1 MSRHS
6 TLSMSP
12 ADASIVRRRRVIK
25 SGIAVSATA
34 LLGGMP
40 LFASGQQQVKL
51 VFMYP
56 VGVSGDINRLVSA
69 MIAGFNAKH
78 ADIQV
83 EAVYAGS
90 YDNTEQK
97 VMTALG
103 VGDPPATWL
112 PINSM
117 LATFLGMGA
126 LEDVTSLAKADD
138 IFQDF
143 LPGFLGTCLSDDKLY
158 GLPFQC
164 STPVLYYNKTAFEK
178 AGLKAAPANWSELEA
193 AAKALTIRQGDALT
207 QWGLTIGGGW
217 HDWIFESFVRQNG
230 LVFWN
235 KEKVAFD
242 AAESLDAL
250 EFWLRMAQAKVMPAA
265 STWES
270 SANDFMAGR
279 TAMLYHSTG
288 SMTNILKS
296 SSFPV
301 GVAPMPKGK
310 QLGSTMGGGPILIA
324 RKQPDAHKQA
334 AWTFA
339 RWMTNTDNQA
349 QWCIDTGYLAARKSS
364 WETPV
369 LKAHVAK
376 VPESRTAFVTAEV
389 AGAFL
394 QVPGYHKVREYL
406 KSAIDRTL
414 IGEIK
419 PDVALRDATAKSNVE
434 IQRLARRR
442 A

>member
-1 MSRHS
+1 MSRS
-6 TLSMSP
+6 SLVLPRSASDVSP
-12 ADASIVRRRRVIK
+12 SRRRLLR
-25 SGIAVSATA
+25 GGAAVSATA
-34 LLGGMP
+34 MLGGMP

-56 VGVSGDINRLVSA
+56 VGVSGDINRLVSG
-69 MIAGFNAKH
+69 MIAGFNAAH
-78 ADIQV
+78 ADVQV

-103 VGDPPATWL
+103 VGDPPASWL

-117 LATFLGMGA
+117 LRTFLDMDA
-126 LEDVTSLAKADD
+126 LEDVTALAKADD
-138 IFQDF
+138 VFQDF
-143 LPGFLGTCLSDDKLY
+143 LPGFLGTCMSDGKLY

-164 STPVLYYNKTAFEK
+164 STPVLYYNKSAFEK
-178 AGLKAAPANWSELEA
+178 AGLKAAPANWTELEA
-193 AAKALTIRQGDALT
+193 SAKALTQRQGDAVS

-230 LVFWN
+230 LVFWT
-235 KEKVAFD
+235 KDKVAFD
-242 AAESLDAL
+242 APESVNAM
-250 EFWLRMAQAKVMPAA
+250 EFWQRMALAKLMPAA

-296 SSFPV
+296 ASFPV
-301 GVAPMPKGK
+301 GVAPMPRGK

-324 RKQPDAHKQA
+324 RKQPDAHKRA

-339 RWMTNTDNQA
+339 RWMTNTANQA
-349 QWCIDTGYLAARKSS
+349 QWCVDTGYLAARKSS

-369 LKAHVAK
+369 LKNYVTK
-376 VPESRTAFVTAEV
+376 RPEARTAFVTAEV

-394 QVPGYHKVREYL
+394 QVPGYHKVRAHL
-406 KSAIDRTL
+406 QSAIDRTL
-414 IGEIK
+414 AGEAK
-419 PDVALRDATAKSNVE
+419 PDAALREATAKSNLE
-434 IQRLARRR
+434 IQRLSRRR
-442 A
+442 G

>member
-1 MSRHS
+1 MPRFNPSVSHATS
-6 TLSMSP
+6 GVSSQ
-12 ADASIVRRRRVIK
+12 RRQLLK
-25 SGIAVSATA
+25 TGATVSAA
-34 LLGGMP
+34 AMLGGMP

-51 VFMYP
+51 AFMYP
-56 VGVSGDINRLVSA
+56 VGVSGDINRLVST
-69 MIAGFNAKH
+69 MISSFNAAH
-78 ADIQV
+78 SDTQV
-83 EAVYAGS
+83 EAIYAGS

-103 VGDPPATWL
+103 VGEPPATWL

-117 LATFLGMGA
+117 LTTFLSMDA
-126 LEDVTSLAKADD
+126 LEDVTALAKADD

-143 LPGFLGTCLSDDKLY
+143 LPGFLGTCMSDDKLY

-164 STPVLYYNKTAFEK
+164 STPVVYFNKAAFEK
-178 AGLKAAPANWSELEA
+178 AGLKSAPRNWSELEA
-193 AAKALTIRQGDALT
+193 AANALTVRQGDAT
-207 QWGLTIGGGW
+207 AQWGLTIGGGW

-230 LVFWN
+230 LVFWS

-242 AAESLDAL
+242 APESLNAL
-250 EFWLRMAQAKVMPAA
+250 EFWLRMVKAGYMPSA
-265 STWES
+265 STWQS

-310 QLGSTMGGGPILIA
+310 QIGSTMGGGPILIA
-324 RKQPDAHKQA
+324 KKQPDAHKRA

-339 RWMTNTDNQA
+339 RWMTNTANQA

-376 VPESRTAFVTAEV
+376 VPESRSAFLTAEV

-394 QVPGYHKVREYL
+394 QVPGYHKVRTYL
-406 KSAIDRTL
+406 QSAIDRTL
-414 IGEIK
+414 AGEVK
-419 PDVALRDATAKSNVE
+419 PDVALREATAKSNIE
-434 IQRLARRR
+434 IQRLSRRR
-442 A
+442 S

>member
-1 MSRHS
+1 MSRLPS
-6 TLSMSP
+6 PLSSQ
-12 ADASIVRRRRVIK
+12 RRRLLK
-25 SGIAVSATA
+25 GGAAVSASA

-56 VGVSGDINRLVSA
+56 VGVSGDINRLVSSL
-69 MIAGFNAKH
+69 IAGFNAAH
-78 ADIQV
+78 SDIQV

-117 LATFLGMGA
+117 LATFLGMDA
-126 LEDVTSLAKADD
+126 LEDVTALAKADD

-143 LPGFLGTCLSDDKLY
+143 LPGFLGTCMSDNKLY

-164 STPVLYYNKTAFEK
+164 STPVVYFNKAAFEK
-178 AGLKAAPANWSELEA
+178 AGIKAAPTNWGELES
-193 AAKALTIRQGDALT
+193 AAKALTVRQGDAVS

-235 KEKVAFD
+235 KDKVAFD
-242 AAESLDAL
+242 APESVNAL
-250 EFWLRMAQAKVMPAA
+250 EFWLRMVQARSMPSA
-265 STWES
+265 STWQS

-301 GVAPMPKGK
+301 GVAPMPKNK

-324 RKQPDAHKQA
+324 KKQPDAHKRA

-339 RWMTNTDNQA
+339 RWMTNTANQA

-364 WETPV
+364 WESPL

-394 QVPGYHKVREYL
+394 QVPGYHKVRSHL
-406 KSAIDRTL
+406 QSAIDRTL
-414 IGEIK
+414 AGEVK
-419 PDVALRDATAKSNVE
+419 PEAALREASAKSNLE

-442 A
+442 G

>member
-1 MSRHS
+1 MPRPPS
-6 TLSMSP
+6 TP
-12 ADASIVRRRRVIK
+12 NPRRAFLQRGVAI
-25 SGIAVSATA
+25 SATA
-34 LLGGMP
+34 MLGGMP
-40 LFASGQQQVKL
+40 MFASGQQQVKL
-51 VFMYP
+51 AFMYP
-56 VGVSGDINRLVSA
+56 VGVSGDINRLVSN
-69 MIAGFNAKH
+69 MIAGFNAAH
-78 ADIQV
+78 NDIQV
-83 EAVYAGS
+83 EAIYAGS

-117 LATFLGMGA
+117 LTTFLGMGA
-126 LEDVTSLAKADD
+126 LEDVTALAKADD
-138 IFQDF
+138 IYQDF
-143 LPGFLGTCLSDDKLY
+143 LPGFLGTCISEEKLY

-164 STPVLYYNKTAFEK
+164 STPVLYYNKVAFEK
-178 AGLKAAPANWSELEA
+178 AGLKAVPTNWTELEA
-193 AAKALTIRQGDALT
+193 AAKALTVRQGDSVS

-230 LVFWN
+230 LVFWS
-235 KEKVAFD
+235 KDKVAFD
-242 AAESLDAL
+242 APESLNAL
-250 EFWLRMAQAKVMPAA
+250 EFWLRMVQAKLMPAA

-279 TAMLYHSTG
+279 TAILYHSTG

-301 GVAPMPKGK
+301 GVAPMPKNK
-310 QLGSTMGGGPILIA
+310 VRGSTMGGGPILIA
-324 RKQPDAHKQA
+324 RKQPDAHKRA
-334 AWTFA
+334 AWAFA
-339 RWMTNTDNQA
+339 KWMTNTANQA

-364 WETPV
+364 WESPA
-369 LKAHVAK
+369 LKSHVAK

-414 IGEIK
+414 VGEIK
-419 PDVALRDATAKSNVE
+419 PDAALREATAKSNIE
-434 IQRLARRR
+434 IQRLSRRR
-442 A
+442 T

>member
-1 MSRHS
+1 MSRS
-6 TLSMSP
+6 VPTLP
-12 ADASIVRRRRVIK
+12 QPTPDLAAPRRQFLK
-25 SGIAVSATA
+25 SSAAVSAA
-34 LLGGMP
+34 AMLGGMP
-40 LFASGQQQVKL
+40 LFATGQQQVKL
-51 VFMYP
+51 AFMYP
-56 VGVSGDINRLVSA
+56 VGVSGDINRLVTN
-69 MIAGFNAKH
+69 MISGFNAAH
-78 ADIQV
+78 GDIQV
-83 EAVYAGS
+83 EAIYAGS

-117 LATFLGMGA
+117 LTTFLGMGA
-126 LEDVTSLAKADD
+126 LEDVTALARADD
-138 IFQDF
+138 IYQDF
-143 LPGFLGTCLSDDKLY
+143 MPGFLGTCMSDNKLY

-164 STPVLYYNKTAFEK
+164 STPVLYYNKAAFER
-178 AGLKAAPANWSELEA
+178 AGLKAAPTNWTELEA
-193 AAKALTIRQGDALT
+193 AAKALTVRQGDT
-207 QWGLTIGGGW
+207 VSQWGLTIGGGW

-230 LVFWN
+230 LVFWT
-235 KEKVAFD
+235 KDKVMFD
-242 AAESLDAL
+242 APESLNAL
-250 EFWLRMAQAKVMPAA
+250 EFWQRMTQARLMPAA

-301 GVAPMPKGK
+301 GVAPMPRGK
-310 QLGSTMGGGPILIA
+310 VMGSTMGGGPILIA
-324 RKQPDAHKQA
+324 KKQPDAHKRA
-334 AWTFA
+334 AWAFA
-339 RWMTNTDNQA
+339 RWMTNTANQA

-364 WETPV
+364 WETPA

-376 VPESRTAFVTAEV
+376 VPESRTALVTAEV

-414 IGEIK
+414 AGEVK
-419 PDVALRDATAKSNVE
+419 PDAALREASAKSNVE

>member
-1 MSRHS
+1 MSRS
-6 TLSMSP
+6 VPTLSQP
-12 ADASIVRRRRVIK
+12 TPDLAAPRRQFLK
-25 SGIAVSATA
+25 SSAAVSAA
-34 LLGGMP
+34 AMLGGMP
-40 LFASGQQQVKL
+40 LFATGQQQVKL
-51 VFMYP
+51 AFMYP
-56 VGVSGDINRLVSA
+56 VGVSGDINRLVTN
-69 MIAGFNAKH
+69 MINGFNAAH
-78 ADIQV
+78 GDIQV
-83 EAVYAGS
+83 EAIYAGS

-117 LATFLGMGA
+117 LTTFLGMGA
-126 LEDVTSLAKADD
+126 LEDVTALAKADD
-138 IFQDF
+138 IYQDF
-143 LPGFLGTCLSDDKLY
+143 MPGFLGTCMSDNKLY

-164 STPVLYYNKTAFEK
+164 STPVLYYNKAAFER
-178 AGLKAAPANWSELEA
+178 AGLKAAPTNWTELEA
-193 AAKALTIRQGDALT
+193 AAKALTVRQGDT
-207 QWGLTIGGGW
+207 VSQWGLTIGGGW

-230 LVFWN
+230 LVFWT
-235 KEKVAFD
+235 KDKVMFD
-242 AAESLDAL
+242 APESLNAL
-250 EFWLRMAQAKVMPAA
+250 EFWQRMTQARLMPAA

-301 GVAPMPKGK
+301 GVAPMPRGK
-310 QLGSTMGGGPILIA
+310 VMGSTMGGGPILIA
-324 RKQPDAHKQA
+324 KKQPDAHKRA
-334 AWTFA
+334 AWAFA
-339 RWMTNTDNQA
+339 RWMTNTANQA

-364 WETPV
+364 WETPA

-376 VPESRTAFVTAEV
+376 VPESRTALVTAEV

-414 IGEIK
+414 AGEVK
-419 PDVALRDATAKSNVE
+419 PDAALREASAKSNVE

>member
-1 MSRHS
+1 MSHLPS
-6 TLSMSP
+6 SP
-12 ADASIVRRRRVIK
+12 SSQRRRLLK
-25 SGIAVSATA
+25 GGAAVSASA

-56 VGVSGDINRLVSA
+56 VGVSGDINRLVSTL
-69 MIAGFNAKH
+69 IASFNAAH
-78 ADIQV
+78 SDIQV

-117 LATFLGMGA
+117 LATFLRMDA

-143 LPGFLGTCLSDDKLY
+143 LPGFLGTCMSDNKLY

-164 STPVLYYNKTAFEK
+164 STPVVYFNKAAFEK
-178 AGLKAAPANWSELEA
+178 AGLKAAPTNWMELEA
-193 AAKALTIRQGDALT
+193 AAKALTVRQGDAVS

-230 LVFWN
+230 LVFWD
-235 KEKVAFD
+235 KDKVAFD
-242 AAESLDAL
+242 APESVNAL
-250 EFWLRMAQAKVMPAA
+250 EFWQRMVQARSMPSA
-265 STWES
+265 STWQG

-301 GVAPMPKGK
+301 GVAPMPKNK

-324 RKQPDAHKQA
+324 KKQPDAHKRA

-339 RWMTNTDNQA
+339 RWMTNTANQA

-364 WETPV
+364 WESPA

-394 QVPGYHKVREYL
+394 QVPGYHKVRSHL
-406 KSAIDRTL
+406 QSAIDRTL
-414 IGEIK
+414 AGEVK
-419 PDVALRDATAKSNVE
+419 PDAALREASAKSNLE

-442 A
+442 G

>member
-1 MSRHS
+1 MMSS
-6 TLSMSP
+6 I
-12 ADASIVRRRRVIK
+12 ADSSVVPVPSQPRRRLLR
-25 SGIAVSATA
+25 SSATVSAA
-34 LLGGMP
+34 AMLGGMP

-51 VFMYP
+51 AFMYP
-56 VGVSGDINRLVSA
+56 VGVSGDINRLVTA
-69 MIAGFNAKH
+69 MISGFNAAH

-83 EAVYAGS
+83 EAIYAGS

-126 LEDVTSLAKADD
+126 LEDVTDLAKADD

-143 LPGFLGTCLSDDKLY
+143 LPGFLGTCMSDGRLY

-164 STPVLYYNKTAFEK
+164 STPVLYFNRAAFDK
-178 AGLKAAPANWSELEA
+178 AGVKAAPGNWSELEA
-193 AAKALTIRQGDALT
+193 AAKALTLRQGDAVQ

-230 LVFWN
+230 LVFWS
-235 KEKVAFD
+235 KDKVRFD
-242 AAESLDAL
+242 APESQDAL
-250 EFWLRMAQAKVMPAA
+250 AFWSRMVQARTMPAA

-301 GVAPMPKGK
+301 GVAPMPKGR

-324 RKQPDAHKQA
+324 RKQPDAHKRA

-339 RWMTNTDNQA
+339 RWMTNTANQA

-364 WETPV
+364 WETSV

-414 IGEIK
+414 AGETK
-419 PDVALRDATAKSNVE
+419 VDVALREATTKSNLE
-434 IQRLARRR
+434 IERLARRR
-442 A
+442 V

>member
-1 MSRHS
+1 MPRHS
-6 TLSMSP
+6 AGP
-12 ADASIVRRRRVIK
+12 AVPSLQRRRLL
-25 SGIAVSATA
+25 SGGATVSTA
-34 LLGGMP
+34 AMLGGLP

-51 VFMYP
+51 AFMYP
-56 VGVSGDINRLVSA
+56 VGVSGDINRLVSG
-69 MIAGFNAKH
+69 MISSFNAAH
-78 ADIQV
+78 GDIQV
-83 EAVYAGS
+83 EAIYAGS

-117 LATFLGMGA
+117 LATFLDMNA
-126 LEDVTSLAKADD
+126 LEDVTALAKADD
-138 IFQDF
+138 IYQDF
-143 LPGFLGTCLSDDKLY
+143 LPGFLGTCISDGKLY

-164 STPVLYYNKTAFEK
+164 STPVVYYNKTAFEK
-178 AGLKAAPANWSELEA
+178 AGLKAAPTNWAELEA
-193 AAKALTIRQGDALT
+193 TAKALTVRQGDAVS

-230 LVFWN
+230 LVFWS
-235 KEKVAFD
+235 KDKVAFD
-242 AAESLDAL
+242 APESVDAL
-250 EFWLRMAQAKVMPAA
+250 EFWLRMVKAGAMPSA
-265 STWES
+265 STWQS

-296 SSFPV
+296 ASFPV
-301 GVAPMPKGK
+301 GVAPMPKNK
-310 QLGSTMGGGPILIA
+310 MLGSTMGGGPILIA
-324 RKQPDAHKQA
+324 KNQPDAHKRA

-339 RWMTNTDNQA
+339 RWMTNTANQA

-364 WETPV
+364 WKTPA
-369 LKAHVAK
+369 LEAHVAK

-394 QVPGYHKVREYL
+394 QVPGYHKVRSHL
-406 KSAIDRTL
+406 QSAIDRTL
-414 IGEIK
+414 AGEVK
-419 PDVALRDATAKSNVE
+419 PDAALREATAKSNLE
-434 IQRLARRR
+434 IQRLLRRR

>member
-1 MSRHS
+1 MPRFNS
-6 TLSMSP
+6 TLPVP
-12 ADASIVRRRRVIK
+12 ASGTSSGRRQFLKGGAS
-25 SGIAVSATA
+25 VSAA
-34 LLGGMP
+34 AMLGGMP

-51 VFMYP
+51 AFMYP
-56 VGVSGDINRLVSA
+56 VGVSGDINRLVST
-69 MIAGFNAKH
+69 MITGFNAAH
-78 ADIQV
+78 SDIQV
-83 EAVYAGS
+83 EAIYAGS

-117 LATFLGMGA
+117 LTTFLDMDA
-126 LEDVTSLAKADD
+126 LEDVTALAKADD

-143 LPGFLGTCLSDDKLY
+143 MPGFLGTCMSDNKLY

-164 STPVLYYNKTAFEK
+164 STPVVYYNKNAFNRV
-178 AGLKAAPANWSELEA
+178 GMKAAPANWTELEA
-193 AAKALTIRQGDALT
+193 AAKALTVRKGDT
-207 QWGLTIGGGW
+207 VSQWGLTIGGGW

-230 LVFWN
+230 LVFWT

-242 AAESLDAL
+242 APESVNAL
-250 EFWLRMAQAKVMPAA
+250 EFWQRMAQAKLMPAA

-296 SSFPV
+296 ASFPV

-324 RKQPDAHKQA
+324 KRQPDAHKRA

-339 RWMTNTDNQA
+339 RWMTNTQNQA

-376 VPESRTAFVTAEV
+376 VPEARTAFVTAEV

-394 QVPGYHKVREYL
+394 QVPGYHKVRSYL
-406 KSAIDRTL
+406 QSAIDRTL
-414 IGEIK
+414 AGDMK
-419 PDVALRDATAKSNVE
+419 PNTALREATALANLE
-434 IQRLARRR
+434 IQRLSRRR
-442 A
+442 G

>member
-1 MSRHS
+1 MSHS
-6 TLSMSP
+6 
-12 ADASIVRRRRVIK
+12 ASVPQTTSRRQLLQR
-25 SGIAVSATA
+25 GAAVSAA
-34 LLGGMP
+34 AMLGGMP

-51 VFMYP
+51 AFMYP
-56 VGVSGDINRLVSA
+56 VGVSGDINRLVSN
-69 MIAGFNAKH
+69 MITGFNAAH
-78 ADIQV
+78 SNIQV
-83 EAVYAGS
+83 EAIYAGS

-103 VGDPPATWL
+103 VGDPPASWL

-117 LATFLGMGA
+117 LTTFLRMDA
-126 LEDVTSLAKADD
+126 LEDVTALAKADD

-143 LPGFLGTCLSDDKLY
+143 LPGFLGTCMADNKLY

-178 AGLKAAPANWSELEA
+178 AGAKPPTNWTELEA
-193 AAKALTIRQGDALT
+193 AAKALTVRQGDT
-207 QWGLTIGGGW
+207 VSQWGLTIGGGW

-235 KEKVAFD
+235 KEKVMFD
-242 AAESLDAL
+242 APESLNAM
-250 EFWLRMAQAKVMPAA
+250 EFWVRMAQAKNMPAA

-288 SMTNILKS
+288 SMSNILKS

-301 GVAPMPKGK
+301 GVVPMPIGK
-310 QLGSTMGGGPILIA
+310 QNGSTMGGGPILIA
-324 RKQPDAHKQA
+324 KKQPDAHKHA

-339 RWMTNTDNQA
+339 RWMTNTANQA
-349 QWCIDTGYLAARKSS
+349 QWCVDTGYLAARKSS

-376 VPESRTAFVTAEV
+376 VPESRAAFVTAEV

-394 QVPGYHKVREYL
+394 QVPGYHKVRTYL
-406 KSAIDRTL
+406 QSAIDKAL
-414 IGEIK
+414 AGQMK
-419 PDVALRDATAKSNVE
+419 PDAALREATVQSNLE
-434 IQRLARRR
+434 IQRLLRRR
-442 A
+442 G

>member
-1 MSRHS
+1 M
-6 TLSMSP
+6 
-12 ADASIVRRRRVIK
+12 
-25 SGIAVSATA
+25 
-34 LLGGMP
+34 LGGMP
-40 LFASGQQQVKL
+40 LFAAGQQQVKL
-51 VFMYP
+51 AFMYP
-56 VGVSGDINRLVSA
+56 VGVSGDINRLVSS
-69 MIAGFNAKH
+69 MIAGFNAAH
-78 ADIQV
+78 TDIQV
-83 EAVYAGS
+83 EAIYAGS

-117 LATFLGMGA
+117 LQTFLDMDA
-126 LEDVTSLAKADD
+126 LEDVTALAKADD

-143 LPGFLGTCLSDDKLY
+143 LPGFLGTCMSDNKLY

-164 STPVLYYNKTAFEK
+164 STPVVYYNKNTFEK
-178 AGLKAAPANWSELEA
+178 VGLKAAPTNWSELEA
-193 AAKALTIRQGDALT
+193 AAKALTVRQGNT
-207 QWGLTIGGGW
+207 TSQWGLTIGGGW

-230 LVFWN
+230 LVFWS
-235 KEKVAFD
+235 KDKVAFD
-242 AAESLDAL
+242 APESVNAL
-250 EFWLRMAQAKVMPAA
+250 EFWLRMVQAGHMPAA
-265 STWES
+265 STWQS

-301 GVAPMPKGK
+301 GVVAMPKNK
-310 QLGSTMGGGPILIA
+310 VIGSTMGGGPIPTA
-324 RKQPDAHKQA
+324 KKQPDAHMRA
-334 AWTFA
+334 PWAFA
-339 RWMTNTDNQA
+339 RWMTNTNNQP

-364 WETPV
+364 WETPL

-394 QVPGYHKVREYL
+394 QVPGYHKVRGYL
-406 KSAIDRTL
+406 QSAIDRTL
-414 IGEIK
+414 VGEIK
-419 PDVALRDATAKSNVE
+419 PDAALREATAKSNME

-442 A
+442 G

>member
-1 MSRHS
+1 MSHS
-6 TLSMSP
+6 VPALSQP
-12 ADASIVRRRRVIK
+12 TAGLAAPRRQFLK
-25 SGIAVSATA
+25 SSAAVSAA
-34 LLGGMP
+34 AMLGGMP
-40 LFASGQQQVKL
+40 LFATGQQQVKL
-51 VFMYP
+51 AFMYP
-56 VGVSGDINRLVSA
+56 VGVSGDINRLVTN
-69 MIAGFNAKH
+69 MINGFNAAH
-78 ADIQV
+78 SDIQV
-83 EAVYAGS
+83 EAIYAGS

-117 LATFLGMGA
+117 LTTFLGMGA
-126 LEDVTSLAKADD
+126 LEDVTALAKADD
-138 IFQDF
+138 IYQDF
-143 LPGFLGTCLSDDKLY
+143 MPGFLGTCISDNKLY

-164 STPVLYYNKTAFEK
+164 STPVLYYNKAAFER
-178 AGLKAAPANWSELEA
+178 AGLKAAPTNWTELEA
-193 AAKALTIRQGDALT
+193 AAKALTVRQGDT
-207 QWGLTIGGGW
+207 VSQWGLTIGGGW

-230 LVFWN
+230 LVFWS
-235 KEKVAFD
+235 KDKVMFD
-242 AAESLDAL
+242 APESLHAL
-250 EFWLRMAQAKVMPAA
+250 EFWQRMTQAKLMPAA

-301 GVAPMPKGK
+301 GVAPMPRGK
-310 QLGSTMGGGPILIA
+310 VMGSTMGGGPILIA
-324 RKQPDAHKQA
+324 RKQPDAHKRA

-364 WETPV
+364 WETPA

-376 VPESRTAFVTAEV
+376 VPESRTALVTAEV

-414 IGEIK
+414 AGEVK
-419 PDVALRDATAKSNVE
+419 PDVALREASAKSNVE
-434 IQRLARRR
+434 IQRVARRR

>member
-1 MSRHS
+1 MTSS
-6 TLSMSP
+6 
-12 ADASIVRRRRVIK
+12 ASAPTPRRQFLK
-25 SGIAVSATA
+25 QGASVSAA
-34 LLGGMP
+34 AMLGGMP

-51 VFMYP
+51 AFMYP

-69 MIAGFNAKH
+69 MIAGFNAAH
-78 ADIQV
+78 GNIQV
-83 EAVYAGS
+83 EAIYAGS

-103 VGDPPATWL
+103 VGDPPASWL

-117 LATFLGMGA
+117 LTTFLGMDA
-126 LEDVTSLAKADD
+126 LEDVTALAKADD

-143 LPGFLGTCLSDDKLY
+143 LPGFLGTCMSDNKLY

-164 STPVLYYNKTAFEK
+164 STPVLYYNKAAFEK
-178 AGLKAAPANWSELEA
+178 AGAKPPTNWTELEA
-193 AAKALTIRQGDALT
+193 AAKALTVRQGDT
-207 QWGLTIGGGW
+207 VSQWGLTIGGGW

-235 KEKVAFD
+235 KEKVMFD
-242 AAESLDAL
+242 APESLNAL
-250 EFWLRMAQAKVMPAA
+250 EFWVRMAQAKYMPAA

-301 GVAPMPKGK
+301 GVVPMPKGK

-324 RKQPDAHKQA
+324 KKQPDAHKRA

-339 RWMTNTDNQA
+339 RWMTNTANQA
-349 QWCIDTGYLAARKSS
+349 QWCVDTGYLAARKSS

-376 VPESRTAFVTAEV
+376 VPESRAAFVTAEV

-394 QVPGYHKVREYL
+394 QVPGYHKVRSFL
-406 KSAIDRTL
+406 QSAIDRSL
-414 IGEIK
+414 SGEIK
-419 PDVALRDATAKSNVE
+419 PDAALKDATAKANLE
-434 IQRLARRR
+434 IQRLSRRR
-442 A
+442 T

>member
-1 MSRHS
+1 MSQS
-6 TLSMSP
+6 TRLVLPAGAGPSP
-12 ADASIVRRRRVIK
+12 QRRQLLQR
-25 SGIAVSATA
+25 GAAVSATA
-34 LLGGMP
+34 MLGSMP
-40 LFASGQQQVKL
+40 LFASGQSQVKL
-51 VFMYP
+51 AFMYP
-56 VGVSGDINRLVSA
+56 VGVSGDINRLVST
-69 MIAGFNAKH
+69 MIAGFNAAH
-78 ADIQV
+78 SDIQV
-83 EAVYAGS
+83 EAIYAGS

-117 LATFLGMGA
+117 LRTFLDMGA
-126 LEDVTSLAKADD
+126 LEDVTALAKADD
-138 IFQDF
+138 VFQDF
-143 LPGFLGTCLSDDKLY
+143 LPGFLGTCMSDNKLY

-164 STPVLYYNKTAFEK
+164 STPVLYFNKTAFEK
-178 AGLKAAPANWSELEA
+178 AGIKAAPTSWPELEA
-193 AAKALTIRQGDALT
+193 AAKALTVRQGST
-207 QWGLTIGGGW
+207 VQQWGLTIGGGW

-235 KEKVAFD
+235 KEKVMFD
-242 AAESLDAL
+242 APESIDAL
-250 EFWLRMAQAKVMPAA
+250 EFWQGMAQSKVMPAA

-310 QLGSTMGGGPILIA
+310 MNGSTMGGGPILIA
-324 RKQPDAHKQA
+324 RKQPDAHKRA

-339 RWMTNTDNQA
+339 RWMTNTNNQA

-364 WETPV
+364 WQTPV

-394 QVPGYHKVREYL
+394 QVAGYHKVREYL

-419 PDVALRDATAKSNVE
+419 PDAALREANAKSNLE

-442 A
+442 S

>member
-1 MSRHS
+1 MSRS
-6 TLSMSP
+6 VPALSQP
-12 ADASIVRRRRVIK
+12 TAGLAAPRRQFLK
-25 SGIAVSATA
+25 SSAAVSAA
-34 LLGGMP
+34 AMLGGMP
-40 LFASGQQQVKL
+40 LFATGQQQVKL
-51 VFMYP
+51 AFMYP
-56 VGVSGDINRLVSA
+56 VGVSGDINRLVTN
-69 MIAGFNAKH
+69 MINGFNAAH
-78 ADIQV
+78 GDIQV
-83 EAVYAGS
+83 EAIYAGS

-117 LATFLGMGA
+117 LTTFLGMGA
-126 LEDVTSLAKADD
+126 LEDVTALAKADD
-138 IFQDF
+138 IYQDF
-143 LPGFLGTCLSDDKLY
+143 MPGFLGTCISDNKLY

-164 STPVLYYNKTAFEK
+164 STPVLYYNKAAFER
-178 AGLKAAPANWSELEA
+178 AGLKAAPTNWTELEA
-193 AAKALTIRQGDALT
+193 AAKALTVRQGDT
-207 QWGLTIGGGW
+207 VSQWGLTIGGGW

-230 LVFWN
+230 LVFWS
-235 KEKVAFD
+235 KDKVMFD
-242 AAESLDAL
+242 APESLHAL
-250 EFWLRMAQAKVMPAA
+250 EFWQRMTQAKLMPAA

-301 GVAPMPKGK
+301 GVAPMPRGK
-310 QLGSTMGGGPILIA
+310 VMGSTMGGGPILIA
-324 RKQPDAHKQA
+324 RKQPDAHKRA

-364 WETPV
+364 WETPA

-376 VPESRTAFVTAEV
+376 VPESRTALVTAEV

-414 IGEIK
+414 AGEVK
-419 PDVALRDATAKSNVE
+419 PDVALREASAKSNVE
-434 IQRLARRR
+434 IQRVARRR

>member
-1 MSRHS
+1 MSHLPS
-6 TLSMSP
+6 DPSSQ
-12 ADASIVRRRRVIK
+12 RRRLLK
-25 SGIAVSATA
+25 GGAAVSASA

-51 VFMYP
+51 AFMYP
-56 VGVSGDINRLVSA
+56 VGVSGDINRLVST
-69 MIAGFNAKH
+69 MIAGFNAAH
-78 ADIQV
+78 GDIQV
-83 EAVYAGS
+83 EAIYAGS

-117 LATFLGMGA
+117 LQTFLGMGA
-126 LEDVTSLAKADD
+126 LEDVTALAKADD

-143 LPGFLGTCLSDDKLY
+143 LPGFLGTCMSDDKLY

-164 STPVLYYNKTAFEK
+164 STPVVYYNKTAFEK
-178 AGLKAAPANWSELEA
+178 AGLKAAPTNWAELETT
-193 AAKALTIRQGDALT
+193 AKALTQRQGDSVS

-235 KEKVAFD
+235 KDKVAFD
-242 AAESLDAL
+242 APESVNAL
-250 EFWLRMAQAKVMPAA
+250 EFWLRMVKGGSMPAA
-265 STWES
+265 STWQS

-301 GVAPMPKGK
+301 GVASMPKNK
-310 QLGSTMGGGPILIA
+310 VIGSTMGGGPILIA
-324 RKQPDAHKQA
+324 KKQPDAHKRA

-339 RWMTNTDNQA
+339 RWMTNTANQA

-394 QVPGYHKVREYL
+394 QVPGYHKVRTYL
-406 KSAIDRTL
+406 QSAIDRTL
-414 IGEIK
+414 VGEIK
-419 PDVALRDATAKSNVE
+419 PDAALREATAKSNVE
-434 IQRLARRR
+434 IKRLSRRR
-442 A
+442 S

>member
-1 MSRHS
+1 MSHS
-6 TLSMSP
+6 
-12 ADASIVRRRRVIK
+12 ASVPQTTSRRQLLQR
-25 SGIAVSATA
+25 GAAVSAA
-34 LLGGMP
+34 AMLGGMP

-51 VFMYP
+51 AFMYP
-56 VGVSGDINRLVSA
+56 VGVSGDINRLVSN
-69 MIAGFNAKH
+69 MITGFNAAH
-78 ADIQV
+78 SNIQV
-83 EAVYAGS
+83 EAIYAGS

-103 VGDPPATWL
+103 VGDPPASWL

-117 LATFLGMGA
+117 LTTFLRMDA
-126 LEDVTSLAKADD
+126 LEDVTALAKADD

-143 LPGFLGTCLSDDKLY
+143 LPGFLGTCMADNKLY

-178 AGLKAAPANWSELEA
+178 AGAKPPTNWTELEA
-193 AAKALTIRQGDALT
+193 AAKALTVRQGDT
-207 QWGLTIGGGW
+207 VSQWGLTIGGGW

-235 KEKVAFD
+235 KEKVMFD
-242 AAESLDAL
+242 APESLNAM
-250 EFWLRMAQAKVMPAA
+250 EFWVRMAQAKNMPAA

-288 SMTNILKS
+288 SMSNILKS

-301 GVAPMPKGK
+301 GVVPMPIGK
-310 QLGSTMGGGPILIA
+310 QNGSTMGGGPILIA
-324 RKQPDAHKQA
+324 KKQPDAHKHA

-339 RWMTNTDNQA
+339 RWMTNTANQA
-349 QWCIDTGYLAARKSS
+349 QWCVDTGYLAARKSS

-369 LKAHVAK
+369 LKAHVVK
-376 VPESRTAFVTAEV
+376 VPESRAAFVTAEV

-394 QVPGYHKVREYL
+394 QVPGYHKVRTYL
-406 KSAIDRTL
+406 QSAIDKAL
-414 IGEIK
+414 AGQMK
-419 PDVALRDATAKSNVE
+419 PDAALREATVQSNLE
-434 IQRLARRR
+434 IQRLLRRR
-442 A
+442 G

>member
-1 MSRHS
+1 MSRFD
-6 TLSMSP
+6 P
-12 ADASIVRRRRVIK
+12 ASSQPASGVSSQRRQFLK
-25 SGIAVSATA
+25 GSASVSAA
-34 LLGGMP
+34 AMLGGMP
-40 LFASGQQQVKL
+40 LFASGKQQVKL
-51 VFMYP
+51 AFMYP
-56 VGVSGDINRLVSA
+56 VGVSGDINRLVSN
-69 MIAGFNAKH
+69 MITGFNAAH
-78 ADIQV
+78 SDIQV
-83 EAVYAGS
+83 EAIYAGS

-117 LATFLGMGA
+117 LQTFLGMGA
-126 LEDVTSLAKADD
+126 LEDVTALAKADD
-138 IFQDF
+138 VFQDF
-143 LPGFLGTCLSDDKLY
+143 MPGFLGTCMSDDKLY

-164 STPVLYYNKTAFEK
+164 STPVLYYNKSLFEK
-178 AGLKAAPANWSELEA
+178 AGIKAAPTSWTELEA
-193 AAKALTIRQGDALT
+193 IAKALTVRQGDT
-207 QWGLTIGGGW
+207 VSQWGLTIGGGW

-235 KEKVAFD
+235 KDKVAFD
-242 AAESLDAL
+242 APESLNAL
-250 EFWLRMAQAKVMPAA
+250 EFWQRMTQTKLMPAA

-324 RKQPDAHKQA
+324 RNQPDAHKRA

-339 RWMTNTDNQA
+339 RWMTNTANQA

-364 WETPV
+364 WETPL
-369 LKAHVAK
+369 LKAHVAR
-376 VPESRTAFVTAEV
+376 VPESRTAIVTAEV

-414 IGEIK
+414 AGDVR
-419 PDVALRDATAKSNVE
+419 PDVALREATAKSNIE

-442 A
+442 G

>member
-1 MSRHS
+1 MS
-6 TLSMSP
+6 TLSAVPTAPAGAASP
-12 ADASIVRRRRVIK
+12 GRRQFIRR
-25 SGIAVSATA
+25 SAAVSAA
-34 LLGGMP
+34 GLLGGMP

-51 VFMYP
+51 AFMYP
-56 VGVSGDINRLVSA
+56 VGVSCDINRLISN
-69 MIAGFNAKH
+69 MIAGFNAAH
-78 ADIQV
+78 SDIQV
-83 EAVYAGS
+83 EAIYAGS

-103 VGDPPATWL
+103 VGEPPATWL

-117 LATFLGMGA
+117 LATFLQMGA
-126 LEDVTSLAKADD
+126 LEDVTALAKKDD
-138 IFQDF
+138 IYQDF
-143 LPGFLGTCLSDDKLY
+143 LPGFLGTCMADNKLY

-164 STPVLYYNKTAFEK
+164 STPVLYYNKAAFEK
-178 AGLKAAPANWSELEA
+178 AGIKAAPTNWSELEA
-193 AAKALTIRQGDALT
+193 AARALTVRQGDAVS

-230 LVFWN
+230 LVFWSRD
-235 KEKVAFD
+235 KVMFD
-242 AAESLDAL
+242 APESVNAL
-250 EFWLRMAQAKVMPAA
+250 EFWQRMAQAKLMPAA

-324 RKQPDAHKQA
+324 RKQPDAHKRA

-339 RWMTNTDNQA
+339 RWMTNTQNQA

-406 KSAIDRTL
+406 KGALDRTL
-414 IGEIK
+414 AGDAR
-419 PDVALRDATAKSNVE
+419 PDAALREASAKSNLE
-434 IQRLARRR
+434 IQRLLRRS

>member
-1 MSRHS
+1 MRHPNPA
-6 TLSMSP
+6 LSDP
-12 ADASIVRRRRVIK
+12 ASGVSSQRRQLLRT
-25 SGIAVSATA
+25 GATVSAA
-34 LLGGMP
+34 AMLGGMP

-51 VFMYP
+51 AFMYP
-56 VGVSGDINRLVSA
+56 VGVSGDINRLVST
-69 MIAGFNAKH
+69 MISRFNAAH
-78 ADIQV
+78 SDIQV
-83 EAVYAGS
+83 EAIYAGS

-117 LATFLGMGA
+117 LTTFLNMDA
-126 LEDVTSLAKADD
+126 LEDVTALAKADD

-143 LPGFLGTCLSDDKLY
+143 LPGFLGTCMSDDKLY

-164 STPVLYYNKTAFEK
+164 STPVVYFNKAAFAK
-178 AGLKAAPANWSELEA
+178 AGIKAAPTNWSELESS
-193 AAKALTIRQGDALT
+193 AKALTVRNADAT
-207 QWGLTIGGGW
+207 AQWGLTIGGGW

-230 LVFWN
+230 LVFWS

-242 AAESLDAL
+242 APESVHAL
-250 EFWLRMAQAKVMPAA
+250 EFWLRMVKAGHMPPA

-296 SSFPV
+296 ASFPV

-310 QLGSTMGGGPILIA
+310 QLGSVMGGGPILIA
-324 RKQPDAHKQA
+324 KKQPDAHKRA

-339 RWMTNTDNQA
+339 RWMTNTANQA

-364 WETPV
+364 WETPA

-376 VPESRTAFVTAEV
+376 VPESRSAFVTAEV

-394 QVPGYHKVREYL
+394 QVPGYHKVRTYL
-406 KSAIDRTL
+406 QSAIDRTL
-414 IGEIK
+414 IGELK
-419 PDVALRDATAKSNVE
+419 PDAALREATAKSNIE
-434 IQRLARRR
+434 IQRLSRRR
-442 A
+442 G

>member
-1 MSRHS
+1 MTR
-6 TLSMSP
+6 SP
-12 ADASIVRRRRVIK
+12 VASSLPAQPSPRRRHLLK
-25 SGIAVSATA
+25 SGASVSAA
-34 LLGGMP
+34 AMFGGMP

-51 VFMYP
+51 AFMYP
-56 VGVSGDINRLVSA
+56 VGVSGDINRLVTA
-69 MIAGFNAKH
+69 MISGFNAAH

-83 EAVYAGS
+83 EAIYAGS

-103 VGDPPATWL
+103 VGEPPATWL

-126 LEDVTSLAKADD
+126 LEDVTALAKADD

-143 LPGFLGTCLSDDKLY
+143 LPGFLGTCMSDNKLY

-164 STPVLYYNKTAFEK
+164 STPVLYFNKGAFEK
-178 AGLKAAPANWSELEA
+178 AGIKTAPTNWSELEA
-193 AAKALTIRQGDALT
+193 AAKALTVKQGDAVQ

-235 KEKVAFD
+235 KDKVSFD
-242 AAESLDAL
+242 APESQNAL
-250 EFWLRMAQAKVMPAA
+250 EFWSRLVAAKVMPAA

-324 RKQPDAHKQA
+324 RKQPDAHKRA

-339 RWMTNTDNQA
+339 RWMTNTSNQA

-364 WETPV
+364 WETAA
-369 LKAHVAK
+369 LKAHVTK

-414 IGEIK
+414 AGEVK
-419 PDVALRDATAKSNVE
+419 PDAALREANAKSNLE
-434 IQRLARRR
+434 IERLARRR

>member
-1 MSRHS
+1 
-6 TLSMSP
+6 
-12 ADASIVRRRRVIK
+12 
-25 SGIAVSATA
+25 
-34 LLGGMP
+34 
-40 LFASGQQQVKL
+40 
-51 VFMYP
+51 
-56 VGVSGDINRLVSA
+56 
-69 MIAGFNAKH
+69 MIAGFNAAH
-78 ADIQV
+78 NDIQV
-83 EAVYAGS
+83 EAIYAGS

-117 LATFLGMGA
+117 LQTFLGMGA
-126 LEDVTSLAKADD
+126 LEDVTALAKADD

-143 LPGFLGTCLSDDKLY
+143 LPGFLGTCMSDDKLY

-164 STPVLYYNKTAFEK
+164 STPVVYYNKTAFEK
-178 AGLKAAPANWSELEA
+178 AGLKAAPTNWAELETT
-193 AAKALTIRQGDALT
+193 AKALTQRQGDSVS

-235 KEKVAFD
+235 KDKVAFD
-242 AAESLDAL
+242 APESVNAL
-250 EFWLRMAQAKVMPAA
+250 EFWLRMVKGGSMPAA
-265 STWES
+265 STWQS

-301 GVAPMPKGK
+301 GVASMPKNK
-310 QLGSTMGGGPILIA
+310 VIGSTMGGGPILIA
-324 RKQPDAHKQA
+324 KKQPDAHKRA

-339 RWMTNTDNQA
+339 RWMTNTANQA

-364 WETPV
+364 WDTPV

-394 QVPGYHKVREYL
+394 QVPGYHKVREHL

-414 IGEIK
+414 IGEVK
-419 PDVALRDATAKSNVE
+419 PDAALREATTKSNLE
-434 IQRLARRR
+434 IQRLSRRR
-442 A
+442 S

>member
-1 MSRHS
+1 MRHS
-6 TLSMSP
+6 NPAVSPPALSSQ
-12 ADASIVRRRRVIK
+12 RRQLLR
-25 SGIAVSATA
+25 SGAAVSAA
-34 LLGGMP
+34 AMLGGMP

-51 VFMYP
+51 AFMYP
-56 VGVSGDINRLVSA
+56 VGVSGDINRLVSG
-69 MIAGFNAKH
+69 MISSFNAAH
-78 ADIQV
+78 SDIQV
-83 EAVYAGS
+83 EAIYAGS

-117 LATFLGMGA
+117 LTSFLNMDA
-126 LEDVTSLAKADD
+126 LEDVTALARADD

-143 LPGFLGTCLSDDKLY
+143 LPGFLGTCISDSKLY

-164 STPVLYYNKTAFEK
+164 STPVVYFNKAAFAK
-178 AGLKAAPANWSELEA
+178 AGLKAAPTNWSELEA
-193 AAKALTIRQGDALT
+193 SAKALTLRNGETTA

-230 LVFWN
+230 LVFWT

-242 AAESLDAL
+242 APESVHAL
-250 EFWLRMAQAKVMPAA
+250 EFWLRMVKAGHMPAA

-288 SMTNILKS
+288 SMTNILRS
-296 SSFPV
+296 ASFPV
-301 GVAPMPKGK
+301 GVAPMPKGQ

-324 RKQPDAHKQA
+324 KKQPDAHKRA
-334 AWTFA
+334 AWAFA
-339 RWMTNTDNQA
+339 RWMTNTANQA

-364 WETPV
+364 WETPA

-376 VPESRTAFVTAEV
+376 VPESRSAFVTAEV

-394 QVPGYHKVREYL
+394 QVPGYHKVRSYL
-406 KSAIDRTL
+406 QSAIDRTL
-414 IGEIK
+414 IGEVK
-419 PDVALRDATAKSNVE
+419 PDAALRDATAKSNIE
-434 IQRLARRR
+434 IQRLSRRR
-442 A
+442 G

>member
-6 TLSMSP
+6 ISP
-12 ADASIVRRRRVIK
+12 VPQRRRLLK
-25 SGIAVSATA
+25 GGAAVSAAA
-34 LLGGMP
+34 LLGGLP

-51 VFMYP
+51 AFMYP

-69 MIAGFNAKH
+69 MIAGFNAAH
-78 ADIQV
+78 NDIQV
-83 EAVYAGS
+83 EAIYAGS

-103 VGDPPATWL
+103 VGEPPASWL

-117 LATFLGMGA
+117 LQTFLGMGA
-126 LEDVTSLAKADD
+126 LEDVTALAKADD

-143 LPGFLGTCLSDDKLY
+143 LPGFLGTCISDDKLY

-164 STPVLYYNKTAFEK
+164 STPVVYFNKTAFEK
-178 AGLKAAPANWSELEA
+178 AGLRAAPTNWAELEA
-193 AAKALTIRQGDALT
+193 AAKALTLRQGDAVS

-230 LVFWN
+230 LVFWT
-235 KEKVAFD
+235 KDKVAFD
-242 AAESLDAL
+242 APESVNAL
-250 EFWLRMAQAKVMPAA
+250 EFWLGMVKAGVMPSA
-265 STWES
+265 STWQS

-301 GVAPMPKGK
+301 GVAPMPKNK
-310 QLGSTMGGGPILIA
+310 MIGSTMGGGPILIA
-324 RKQPDAHKQA
+324 KKQPDAHKRA
-334 AWTFA
+334 AWAFA
-339 RWMTNTDNQA
+339 RWMSNTENQA

-364 WETPV
+364 WQTPL

-394 QVPGYHKVREYL
+394 QVPGYHKVREFL

-414 IGEIK
+414 VGEVK
-419 PDVALRDATAKSNVE
+419 PDAALREASAKSNLE
-434 IQRLARRR
+434 IQRLSRRR
-442 A
+442 G